1 MDPAHRSGARMIELR
16 IPSASA
22 RGVAAICQVRA
33 GGVQTGAGTLA
44 YKVDHH
50 IRVDELT
57 DVVSRT
63 HASVVNHDDHLSDP
77 LTGLREKTP
86 DRGQHRAKLFV
97 DCLGVQ
103 AVRDD
108 YLNASAAARGR
119 PQRTGILFSQPL
131 AGRGMSDEI

>member
-22 RGVAAICQVRA
+22 CGVASICQVRA
-33 GGVQTGAGTLA
+33 GGVQAGAGTLA

-63 HASVVNHDDHLSDP
+63 HAAVVNHDDRFSHP
-77 LTGLREKTP
+77 VTGLRKETP
-86 DRGQHRAKLFV
+86 DRGQHRAELFV
-97 DCLGVQ
+97 DCL
-103 AVRDD
+103 
-108 YLNASAAARGR
+108 
-119 PQRTGILFSQPL
+119 
-131 AGRGMSDEI
+131 